1 MQEFAWRARCSGS
14 CMRMLSWMLV
24 APTVIAASAACGC
37 HGKLSTPTNHRA
49 EALGCGTRSPRSMPA
64 FTVAGAECSMDSDCT
79 ASPGGRCEVVS
90 PWSSEIPK
98 CYYDTCQQDSDCP
111 NGGVCECGGSGGGTN
126 ACSPG
131 GDKRSCRVDADCPHF
146 LCSMDE
152 IDGCAGVYP
161 APYHCHSDDDE
172 CGSTADCHGAPGE
185 ATTCVFS
192 KQDNKWECIRE
203 HPCGPY

>member
-1 MQEFAWRARCSGS
+1 
-14 CMRMLSWMLV
+14 MRQLSWAVAFSLV
-24 APTVIAASAACGC
+24 VVVMASAGC
-37 HGKLSTPTNHRA
+37 HPTPSAPTNHRA
-49 EALGCGTRSPRSMPA
+49 TADTCGTTLPRSMPPV
-64 FTVAGAECSMDSDCT
+64 TGPMAECATDTDCT
-79 ASPGGRCEVVS
+79 AGAGGRCEVVA
-90 PWSSEIPK
+90 PWSSTTPK